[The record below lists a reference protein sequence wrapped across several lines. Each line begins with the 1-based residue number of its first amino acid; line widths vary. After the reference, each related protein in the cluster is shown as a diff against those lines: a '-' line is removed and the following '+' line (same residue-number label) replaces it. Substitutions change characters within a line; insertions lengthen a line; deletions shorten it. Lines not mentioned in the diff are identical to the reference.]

1 MDRQTYTNSIM
12 SIISDHSKFTEI
24 FDSISVF
31 STKIEDKINN
41 FLRKLKNS
49 NKISDEIY
57 KKLYVTGSGPGILYG
72 SPKIHKPNF
81 SQTFPL
87 RPIFAAYNT
96 ASYKLSKFIVPIL
109 APFTTGE
116 FTVQNSYKFADEIQ
130 RFPNANNYF
139 MTSFDIENL
148 FTNVPLLETIN
159 ICLNYLFPCCD
170 TTILGFDRNSFKS
183 LLEHSVLNSFFLF
196 NSRLFR
202 QIDGVGMGLPLGPS
216 FANVFMCFYEKIWLH
231 DCPYDFKPIL
241 YRRYVDDTFL
251 LFRDPSHVNLFLQY
265 VNNKH
270 PNIKFTCENE
280 INGTI
285 SFLDIKIS
293 RLDNKFT
300 TSVYRKSSFTGL
312 GMNFFS
318 FCTPQFKINSIRT
331 LIFRAF
337 NICSNFQNIHNEFEF
352 LKSFFKCNGFPINLV
367 CSHIKKF
374 LAKQYSSISSNTDPT
389 SPKFFI
395 SLPYFG
401 PYSERMKLELHKLLN
416 KYFIDISPRIILV
429 NKFTIS
435 SFFKYKDTLPLMSR
449 SSVIYKYVCS
459 QCEAEYVGVTSRA
472 LHMRV
477 AEHRGRSFRTNNILA
492 NPSHSSIRAHC
503 EGTCNTPVSSSG
515 FSILDSAPDFVS
527 LCILESL
534 HIFKLNPSIN
544 DTNSSFPLY
553 IVK

>member
-1 MDRQTYTNSIM
+1 M
-12 SIISDHSKFTEI
+12 
-24 FDSISVF
+24 
-31 STKIEDKINN
+31 
-41 FLRKLKNS
+41 
-49 NKISDEIY
+49 
-57 KKLYVTGSGPGILYG
+57 
-72 SPKIHKPNF
+72 
-81 SQTFPL
+81 
-87 RPIFAAYNT
+87 
-96 ASYKLSKFIVPIL
+96 
-109 APFTTGE
+109 
-116 FTVQNSYKFADEIQ
+116 
-130 RFPNANNYF
+130 
-139 MTSFDIENL
+139 
-148 FTNVPLLETIN
+148 
-159 ICLNYLFPCCD
+159 
-170 TTILGFDRNSFKS
+170 
-183 LLEHSVLNSFFLF
+183 
-196 NSRLFR
+196 
-202 QIDGVGMGLPLGPS
+202 
-216 FANVFMCFYEKIWLH
+216 
-231 DCPYDFKPIL
+231 
-241 YRRYVDDTFL
+241 
-251 LFRDPSHVNLFLQY
+251 FRDPSHVNLFLQY

-285 SFLDIKIS
+285 SFLDIKLS

-300 TSVYRKSSFTGL
+300 TYVYRKSSFTGL

-337 NICSNFQNIHNEFEF
+337 NIFCNFQNIHNEFEF

-367 CSHIKKF
+367 CSHIKKS
-374 LAKQYSSISSNTDPT
+374 LVKQYSSISSNTDPT

-401 PYSERMKLELHKLLN
+401 SYSERMKIELHKLLN

-449 SSVIYKYVCS
+449 SSVVYKYVCS

-477 AEHRGRSFRTNNILA
+477 AKHRGRSFRTNNILA

-503 EGTCNTPVSSSG
+503 EGTCNTRVSSSG

-527 LCILESL
+527 LRILESL